1 LPANLA
7 LRSDKGP
14 WSVAAILSPL
24 KTRFIVNLHSRGG
37 ATRIAAVKE
46 FAQTRGAEVRTT
58 KHTGHAFMLAGEAIA
73 EGCELVVAVGGDGT
87 MNEVATALVAT
98 PAILGLIPAGSGDGL
113 GRHLGLHGS
122 VRHALHVIGHGRIQL
137 IDTGIADGH
146 AFFCAAGLGFEAE
159 IAQRFNQLRRRG
171 FLRYLLTS
179 AQTLRSWRA
188 LEYRI
193 SSGDF
198 QTTRRAFTLVVANA
212 CQYGNNAR
220 IAPRAQVNDGE
231 LDLSVV
237 PPLTAWNAVP
247 LATRLFSG
255 SIDSARNMICRRTTH
270 VVVERAEP
278 GLLHTDGEVHQ
289 AGTRV
294 EFSIRPASLRVLTPA

>member
-1 LPANLA
+1 MNL
-7 LRSDKGP
+7 R
-14 WSVAAILSPL
+14 
-24 KTRFIVNLHSRGG
+24 SRGG
-37 ATRIAAVKE
+37 AARIAAVRE
-46 FAQTRGAEVRTT
+46 FAQARGAEVRTT
-58 KHTGHAFMLAGEAIA
+58 EHTRHAFTLAGEAIA
-73 EGCELVVAVGGDGT
+73 EGCAVVVAVGGDGT
-87 MNEVATALVAT
+87 MNEVATALVDT
-98 PAILGLIPAGSGDGL
+98 PAVLGLVPAGSGDGL

-122 VRHALHVIGHGRIQL
+122 VRHALQIIDHGRIQL
-137 IDTGIADGH
+137 IDTGVADGH

-179 AQTLRSWRA
+179 AQTLRTWRA
-188 LEYRI
+188 VEYTI
-193 SSGDF
+193 SSADF

-220 IAPRAQVNDGE
+220 IAPRAQVNDGQ
-231 LDLSVV
+231 LDLCVV
-237 PPLTAWNAVP
+237 PPLTVWNAAP
-247 LATRLFSG
+247 LAARLFSG
-255 SIDSARNMICRRTTH
+255 SIDSARNMISRRTSH
-270 VVVERAEP
+270 VVIERAEP

>member
-1 LPANLA
+1 MN
-7 LRSDKGP
+7 LRSQ
-14 WSVAAILSPL
+14 
-24 KTRFIVNLHSRGG
+24 GG
-37 ATRIAAVKE
+37 AARIAAVRE
-46 FAQTRGAEVRTT
+46 YAEARGAEVMTT
-58 KHTGHAFMLAGEAIA
+58 KHTRHAFTLAGEAVA
-73 EGCELVVAVGGDGT
+73 AGCDVVVAVGGDGT
-87 MNEVATALVAT
+87 MNEVATALVDT

-122 VRHALHVIGHGRIQL
+122 ARHALHIIDHGRIEI
-137 IDTGIADGH
+137 IDTGVADGH

-179 AQTLRSWRA
+179 ARTLRTWRA

-198 QTTRRAFTLVVANA
+198 QTTQKAFTLVVANA

-220 IAPRAQVNDGE
+220 IAPHAQVNDGE
-231 LDLSVV
+231 LDLCVV
-237 PPLTAWNAVP
+237 PPVTAWNAAP
-247 LATRLFSG
+247 LVARLFSG
-255 SIDSARNMICRRTTH
+255 SIESARNMISRRTTH

-278 GLLHTDGEVHQ
+278 GVLHTDGEVHQ